1 MQLRI
6 HNSRQQPD
14 VFHQTGLHRP
24 TIVPP
29 SDASSICCAAAAAAV
44 LLLATQPPLRASAAI
59 PSISEYGAVQYKKP
73 ATPVPQATP
82 LPSTPAAGLRDVQA
96 QLERLEPLVAKERD
110 FDGVRNLLRQPL
122 FSEFLGYTPGVRGNA
137 GSLRPAAALVQAST
151 SAEALQE
158 LLLDLKRIDEFCL
171 ANRVIV
177 FNEEDLAQVKAL
189 MAAPTQRPED
199 RFDLDEA
206 RAFIADAQEH
216 AAGALA
222 ALR

>member
-1 MQLRI
+1 MKLLNHI
-6 HNSRQQPD
+6 SRGP
-14 VFHQTGLHRP
+14 
-24 TIVPP
+24 
-29 SDASSICCAAAAAAV
+29 DASSMCSVAAAAV
-44 LLLATQPPLRASAAI
+44 LLLASQPPLLGASAAI
-59 PSISEYGAVQYKKP
+59 PSISEYDAVQYQKKVVAP
-73 ATPVPQATP
+73 SAPQP
-82 LPSTPAAGLRDVQA
+82 LPSTPAAGLRDVLA
-96 QLERLEPLVAKERD
+96 QLERVEPMVAKQRD
-110 FDGVRNLLRQPL
+110 FEGVRALLRQPL

-158 LLLDLKRIDEFCL
+158 LLLDLKRLDDFCL
-171 ANRVIV
+171 TNRVIV
-177 FNEEDLAQVKAL
+177 FNEEDLAQIKAL
-189 MAAPTQRPED
+189 MAAPTQRPEE

>member
-1 MQLRI
+1 MKLLPLEDRGQAE
-6 HNSRQQPD
+6 RQQPR
-14 VFHQTGLHRP
+14 Q
-24 TIVPP
+24 
-29 SDASSICCAAAAAAV
+29 
-44 LLLATQPPLRASAAI
+44 LLLAVA
-59 PSISEYGAVQYKKP
+59 
-73 ATPVPQATP
+73 
-82 LPSTPAAGLRDVQA
+82 A
-96 QLERLEPLVAKERD
+96 QLERVEPMVAKQRD
-110 FDGVRNLLRQPL
+110 FEGVRALLRQPL

-158 LLLDLKRIDEFCL
+158 LLLDLKRLDDFCL
-171 ANRVIV
+171 TNRVIV
-177 FNEEDLAQVKAL
+177 FNEEDLAQIKAL
-189 MAAPTQRPED
+189 MAAPTQRPEE